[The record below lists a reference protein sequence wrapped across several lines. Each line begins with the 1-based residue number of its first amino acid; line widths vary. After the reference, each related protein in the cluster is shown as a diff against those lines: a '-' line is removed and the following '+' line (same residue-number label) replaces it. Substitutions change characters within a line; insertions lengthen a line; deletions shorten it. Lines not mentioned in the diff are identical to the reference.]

1 MNIALRQDLRAG
13 VLDTPLGKDKLVLS
27 RFDGSEG
34 VSELFEWRIEA
45 LSVDGDIDFDKLLGM
60 NLTLTISGT
69 AGGKRKFD
77 GILTEAQWLGVRD
90 HFHAYRLVLRPWLW
104 LLSHRTDCFIF
115 HNKSVT
121 AIIAEVYARH
131 GFVCDGVERLGDVVP
146 GLCEP
151 APLSG
156 WVERPWPSGAEEV
169 LPHLRRGMPAF
180 ARSARH
186 LCVETVGG
194 LAQAIVLDTAGGPA
208 VAEWQGDEEDVARL
222 LVASLPGRWTCNAIE
237 GDRLLEVLRH
247 QGCTVQLRPTGTR
260 FVRWLTPQTDRVL
273 PTLRVLDRI

>member
-1 MNIALRQDLRAG
+1 MSGTVAWQAGVPEDLRALAWR
-13 VLDTPLGKDKLVLS
+13 VFFTS
-27 RFDGSEG
+27 RGRGISLLHH
-34 VSELFEWRIEA
+34 VPW
-45 LSVDGDIDFDKLLGM
+45 IDDA
-60 NLTLTISGT
+60 TGT
-69 AGGKRKFD
+69 ASVCARAAHGLVGGLVVRRVPMAD
-77 GILTEAQWLGVRD
+77 GGQCGLVGLVCVDDAVRGLGWAHRLLDVAIAQAQQQGL
-90 HFHAYRLVLRPWLW
+90 AALLLW
-104 LLSHRTDCFIF
+104 TQ
-115 HNKSVT
+115 KP
-121 AIIAEVYARH
+121 EVYARH